1 MLDNNMETGMQE
13 RKTNGIGY
21 LAGEWPLDLQK
32 STIIFIHG
40 AGGSSTFWQ
49 EQING
54 LSTRINTVAV
64 DLPGHG
70 RSGETGKSKV
80 EEYARTVVDLIQA
93 IDVPKPIACGFS
105 LGGAIS
111 QLLLLDYPNRFE
123 SGILINTGAK
133 MPVAP
138 AFFKSI
144 ENDYNGFV
152 EWISKLAASK
162 KTDRKLVAPF
172 TDDFLKCKPEIARS
186 DFEACNRFDV
196 TDRLSAIDVP
206 VLVVTAEDDKLT
218 PPKYGE
224 VLEKGIKNATRGHIM
239 DAGHI
244 VPMEKSDEINKTIL
258 KFLDQT
264 GL

>member
-1 MLDNNMETGMQE
+1 MQE

-21 LAGEWPLDLQK
+21 LAGDWPLDPEK
-32 STIIFIHG
+32 STIVFIHG
-40 AGGSSTFWQ
+40 AGGSSLFWQ
-49 EQING
+49 AQING
-54 LSTRINTVAV
+54 LSAHVNTVAI

-70 RSGETGKSKV
+70 RSRETGKSKV
-80 EEYARTVVDLIQA
+80 EEYAPTVVDLIQA
-93 IDVPKPIACGFS
+93 IDAPKPVVCGFS

-111 QLLLLDYPNRFE
+111 QLLLLEYPHRFKA
-123 SGILINTGAK
+123 GILINTGAR
-133 MPVAP
+133 MPVVP

-144 ENDYNGFV
+144 ENDYKGFV

-162 KTDRKLVAPF
+162 KTDPKLVSSF
-172 TDDFLKCKPEIARS
+172 TEDFLRCKPEIAIG
-186 DFEACNRFDV
+186 DFRACDRFDV
-196 TDRLSAIDVP
+196 TDQLSAIDVP

-224 VLEKGIKNATRGHIM
+224 ALEKGIENATRAHIM

-244 VPMEKSDEINKTIL
+244 VPMEKPDEINKTIL
-258 KFLDQT
+258 KYLDQT

>member
-1 MLDNNMETGMQE
+1 MQE

-21 LAGEWPLDLQK
+21 LVRDWPLDPEK
-32 STIIFIHG
+32 STIVFIHG
-40 AGGSSTFWQ
+40 AGGSSLFWQ
-49 EQING
+49 AQING
-54 LSTRINTVAV
+54 LSAHVNTVAI

-70 RSGETGKSKV
+70 RSQGTGKNKV
-80 EEYARTVVDLIQA
+80 DEYARTVVDLIQA

-123 SGILINTGAK
+123 SGILISTGSK
-133 MPVAP
+133 MPVVP

-162 KTDRKLVAPF
+162 KTDRKLVSPF
-172 TDDFLKCKPEIARS
+172 RDDFLRCKPEITHS
-186 DFEACNRFDV
+186 DFEACHRFDV
-196 TDRLSAIDVP
+196 SDRLPAVDVP
-206 VLVVTAEDDKLT
+206 VLVVTAEEDRLT
-218 PPKYGE
+218 PPDYGAF
-224 VLEKGIKNATRGHIM
+224 LEQQIKNASRAHIM

-244 VPMEKSDEINKTIL
+244 VPMEKPDEINKTIL

>member
-1 MLDNNMETGMQE
+1 MQE

-21 LAGEWPLDLQK
+21 LAGDWPVDPEK
-32 STIIFIHG
+32 STIVFIHG
-40 AGGSSTFWQ
+40 AGGSSAFWRAQ
-49 EQING
+49 VEG
-54 LSTRINTVAV
+54 LAARTNTLAI

-70 RSGETGKSKV
+70 RSRETGKNNV
-80 EEYARTVVDLIQA
+80 EEYTRTVVDLIQA
-93 IDVPKPIACGFS
+93 IDAPKPVVCGFS

-111 QLLLLDYPNRFE
+111 QLLLLDYSHRFKA
-123 SGILINTGAK
+123 GILINTGAR
-133 MPVAP
+133 MPVVP

-162 KTDRKLVAPF
+162 KTDPKLVSPF
-172 TDDFLKCKPEIARS
+172 TEDFLRCKPEIALG
-186 DFEACNRFDV
+186 DFRACDRFDV

-224 VLEKGIKNATRGHIM
+224 ALGKGIKNASRAHIK

-244 VPMEKSDEINKTIL
+244 VPMEKSDEMNKTIL

>member
-1 MLDNNMETGMQE
+1 MQE

-21 LAGEWPLDLQK
+21 LAGDWPLDPEK
-32 STIIFIHG
+32 STIVFIHG

-54 LSTRINTVAV
+54 LSTRVNTVAV

-133 MPVAP
+133 MPVDP

-144 ENDYNGFV
+144 ENDYKGFV
-152 EWISKLAASK
+152 EWTSKLAASK
-162 KTDRKLVAPF
+162 KTDRRLVSPF
-172 TDDFLKCKPEIARS
+172 ADDFLRCKPEIALG
-186 DFEACNRFDV
+186 DFRACDRFDV

-206 VLVVTAEDDKLT
+206 VLVVTAEDDRLT
-218 PPKYGE
+218 PSEYGDF
-224 VLEKGIKNATRGHIM
+224 LEKHIKNTSRAHIM

-244 VPMEKSDEINKTIL
+244 APMEKPEEMNKTIL